1 MAIREYATTRY
12 SHMLHNLDGKKF
24 SPYSEA
30 SNFLEVSGWT
40 ETLVAQGP
48 DLLCQLLAQSQ
59 LNGVF
64 LSELVSE
71 YRYESPVQPRDSI
84 MTISSRL
91 HARNSATFNGDW
103 NTRSRLYFEGDDMSE
118 GPNAGWV
125 IAHQGEVE
133 AR

>member
-1 MAIREYATTRY
+1 MIRAYATSRY
-12 SHMLHNLDGKKF
+12 SHMLYNLDGKRY
-24 SPYSEA
+24 PTYSKA
-30 SNFLEVSGWT
+30 FNFLEVVGWT

-48 DLLCQLLAQSQ
+48 DLLCQLLAQSH

-64 LSELVSE
+64 LSKLVSE
-71 YRYESPVQPRDSI
+71 YRYKSLVQPRDRF
-84 MTISSRL
+84 MTISARL

-103 NTRSRLYFEGDDMSE
+103 NTRSRLYFEGDDVSE